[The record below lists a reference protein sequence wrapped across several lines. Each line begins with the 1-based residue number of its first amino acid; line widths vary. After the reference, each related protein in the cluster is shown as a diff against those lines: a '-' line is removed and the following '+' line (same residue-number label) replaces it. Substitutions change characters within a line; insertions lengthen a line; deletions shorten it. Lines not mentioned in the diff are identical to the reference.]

1 MQHNRILII
10 CTAQPATRNP
20 QPATMDIRNL
30 TGPLKAAILIR
41 SLGPEVTGAVLNGL
55 STDERKVVNQ
65 HLDQMGT
72 ISTQIA
78 EYVAREFTAS
88 AARRAR
94 AAKPAIAAGN
104 YHARNKAG
112 DSADSPEGAGG
123 LEAILSLKA
132 DEVYELIKDEH
143 PQTIAII
150 LIHLKTPVASDVVAR
165 LPDEIKTDVAVRI
178 VTLEKVNADMIEE
191 VNSVFKEILKN
202 KKSSLANISGGVE
215 RLAEI
220 LNQTNEISSELILSE
235 IEETDT
241 EMAAKIK
248 QKMFVFEDL
257 VLVDDRGFQK
267 LLRKV
272 ETMELAIALKAASED
287 VKAKVFKNMSER
299 AGAMLQEEMEDLG
312 PVRMNE
318 VSDAQTAITNIIQ
331 EMEAKGEI
339 IISGRRGEE
348 IIV

>member
-1 MQHNRILII
+1 
-10 CTAQPATRNP
+10 
-20 QPATMDIRNL
+20 MDISNL
-30 TGPLKAAILIR
+30 TGPIKAAILIR
-41 SLGPEVTGAVLNGL
+41 SLGPEVTGTVLRGL
-55 STDERKVVNQ
+55 SDDEKKVVNQ

-72 ISTQIA
+72 ISTQVI
-78 EYVAREFTAS
+78 EYVAREFMAS
-88 AARRAR
+88 AAMRTR
-94 AAKPAIAAGN
+94 AARPTPLAGN
-104 YHARNKAG
+104 G
-112 DSADSPEGAGG
+112 QDLDSEDSSESAEG
-123 LEAILSLKA
+123 LEAILSLNA

-150 LIHLKTPVASDVVAR
+150 LIHLKTAVASDVVAQ
-165 LPDEIKTDVAVRI
+165 LPEEIKTDVAVRV

-191 VNSVFKEILKN
+191 VNDVFKEILKN
-202 KKSSLANISGGVE
+202 KKGSVANISGGVD

-220 LNQTNEISSELILSE
+220 LNQTDEISSELILNE
-235 IEETDT
+235 IEDTDA
-241 EMAAKIK
+241 EMAAQIK

-272 ETMELAIALKAASED
+272 ETVELAIALKAASED
-287 VKAKVFKNMSER
+287 VKEKVFRNMSER
-299 AGAMLQEEMEDLG
+299 AGAMLQEEIEDLG

-318 VSDAQTAITNIIQ
+318 VSDAQMAITSIIQ

-348 IIV
+348 IIA

>member
-1 MQHNRILII
+1 M
-10 CTAQPATRNP
+10 
-20 QPATMDIRNL
+20 
-30 TGPLKAAILIR
+30 
-41 SLGPEVTGAVLNGL
+41 LNGL
-55 STDERKVVNQ
+55 SEDEKNVVNQ

-72 ISTQIA
+72 ISTQVI
-78 EYVAREFTAS
+78 EYVAREFMAN
-88 AARRAR
+88 
-94 AAKPAIAAGN
+94 AAKKSRVALQAPAAGN
-104 YHARNKAG
+104 KEPVANEG
-112 DSADSPEGAGG
+112 DGENSVEGNEGLAAILALSADE
-123 LEAILSLKA
+123 I
-132 DEVYELIKDEH
+132 YELIKDEH

-150 LIHLKTPVASDVVAR
+150 LIHLKTAAASDVVAR

-178 VTLEKVNADMIEE
+178 VNLEKVNSVMIEE
-191 VNSVFKEILKN
+191 VNAVFTDILKN
-202 KKSSLANISGGVE
+202 KKSTVTNISGGVD

-220 LNQTNEISSELILSE
+220 LNQTDEISSELILNE
-235 IEETDT
+235 IEDTDG
-241 EMAAKIK
+241 EMAAQIK

-287 VKAKVFKNMSER
+287 VKDKVFKNMSAR
-299 AGAMLQEEMEDLG
+299 AGAMLREEMEDLG

-318 VSDAQTAITNIIQ
+318 VSDAQMAITNIIQ

-348 IIV
+348 IIA